1 MSDATKTR
9 PGRPAHLPPPERFDP
24 EIEQTIL
31 LTKAEW
37 LVDWGRKSSL
47 WPLGFGLACCA
58 IEMISTAMT
67 KYDISR
73 FGAEVFRASPRQAD
87 VMIVAGT
94 VTHKMAPRV
103 RRLWDQMS
111 EPKWVIAMGACTVGG
126 GPYFVHGYHVV
137 KGVDKVVPVDIY
149 LPGCPPRPEALLES
163 IMRLQELIQA
173 RSARLN
179 GKQPK
184 YTPPEPGSRQAVMD
198 GLSPAEP
205 WKTEKARLH
214 DEPKLIQEQEDAA
227 KKAAKAAEKK
237 GEDPVAAAEA
247 ARAKVKADQQ
257 GEPAAAAAPAAA
269 KAGAKATPKKT
280 IKKKVLRPDPA
291 TDTAQWEECKHGY
304 LVPPRMAPNPGGS
317 PTPVEEEI
325 EVEVDDVDAIAA
337 TESQPAEAAKA
348 APEASQAPA
357 GDPATDTSQWEEC
370 KHGYDVPPPMAP
382 NYEKG
387 DG

>member
-1 MSDATKTR
+1 MSDLLTR

-24 EIEQTIL
+24 ELEQTIL

-37 LVDWGRKSSL
+37 LIDWGRKSSL

-73 FGAEVFRASPRQAD
+73 FGAEVFRATPRQAD

-163 IMRLQELIQA
+163 VMRLQELVQA
-173 RSARLN
+173 RSKRLN
-179 GKQPK
+179 GKDPG
-184 YTPPEPGSRQAVMD
+184 YTKPEPGSRQAVKD

-205 WKTEKARLH
+205 WMTEKALLYN
-214 DEPKLIQEQEDAA
+214 EPKRLQDEADAA
-227 KKAAKAAEKK
+227 KKAAKA
-237 GEDPVAAAEA
+237 G
-247 ARAKVKADQQ
+247 AKAPAKADD
-257 GEPAAAAAPAAA
+257 AAA
-269 KAGAKATPKKT
+269 KPAKAGKKTKIVTKT
-280 IKKKVLRPDPA
+280 IKL
-291 TDTAQWEECKHGY
+291 
-304 LVPPRMAPNPGGS
+304 
-317 PTPVEEEI
+317 
-325 EVEVDDVDAIAA
+325 
-337 TESQPAEAAKA
+337 
-348 APEASQAPA
+348 
-357 GDPATDTSQWEEC
+357 GDPATDVSQWEEC
-370 KHGYDVPPPMAP
+370 KHGFKVPPRMTPRLEGMELEKTIEEEVEVEDGAVSDAPAAAESAPAETAAAEASEPAAPAKDPANDPDQWEESKYGFKVPPPMAP
-382 NYEKG
+382 KFKG
-387 DG
+387 GDA

>member
-1 MSDATKTR
+1 MSDLLAR

-24 EIEQTIL
+24 ELEQTIL

-37 LVDWGRKSSL
+37 LIDWGRKSSL

-73 FGAEVFRASPRQAD
+73 FGAEVFRATPRQAD
-87 VMIVAGT
+87 VMVVAGT

-163 IMRLQELIQA
+163 IMRLQELVQA
-173 RSARLN
+173 RSKRLN
-179 GKQPK
+179 GKDPG
-184 YTPPEPGSRQAVMD
+184 YTKPEPGSRQAVLD

-205 WKTEKARLH
+205 WMTEKALRYN
-214 DEPKLIQEQEDAA
+214 EPKRIKDEEDAA
-227 KKAAKAAEKK
+227 KKAAKAA
-237 GEDPVAAAEA
+237 
-247 ARAKVKADQQ
+247 AKAPPKTE
-257 GEPAAAAAPAAA
+257 EPAPA
-269 KAGAKATPKKT
+269 KAEGPKTKIVTKT
-280 IKKKVLRPDPA
+280 IKL
-291 TDTAQWEECKHGY
+291 
-304 LVPPRMAPNPGGS
+304 
-317 PTPVEEEI
+317 
-325 EVEVDDVDAIAA
+325 
-337 TESQPAEAAKA
+337 
-348 APEASQAPA
+348 
-357 GDPATDTSQWEEC
+357 GDPATDPEQWEDSKYGFKVPPRMPPRLEGMELEKTIEEEVVEDSAPATEPEAAPAPEAPAPEPEAPAKDPAEDPAQWEES
-370 KHGYDVPPPMAP
+370 KYGFKVPPPMKP
-382 NYEKG
+382 KHRDSD
-387 DG
+387 DGGGGE

>member
-1 MSDATKTR
+1 MSDVLAR

-24 EIEQTIL
+24 ELEQTIL

-37 LVDWGRKSSL
+37 LIDWGRKSSL

-73 FGAEVFRASPRQAD
+73 FGAEVFRATPRQAD

-103 RRLWDQMS
+103 RRLWEQMS

-163 IMRLQELIQA
+163 VMRLQELVMA
-173 RSARLN
+173 RSKRLN
-179 GKQPK
+179 GQDPG
-184 YTPPEPGSRQAVMD
+184 YTKPEPGSRQAVLD

-205 WKTEKARLH
+205 WKTDKALRYN
-214 DEPKLIQEQEDAA
+214 EPKRIQDEEDAA
-227 KKAAKAAEKK
+227 KKAAKAGK
-237 GEDPVAAAEA
+237 
-247 ARAKVKADQQ
+247 
-257 GEPAAAAAPAAA
+257 AAPAKAEKEEA
-269 KAGAKATPKKT
+269 K
-280 IKKKVLRPDPA
+280 
-291 TDTAQWEECKHGY
+291 
-304 LVPPRMAPNPGGS
+304 PG
-317 PTPVEEEI
+317 
-325 EVEVDDVDAIAA
+325 
-337 TESQPAEAAKA
+337 AAKA
-348 APEASQAPA
+348 APKKKTVTKTVPL
-357 GDPATDTSQWEEC
+357 GDPATDVAQWEES
-370 KHGYDVPPPMAP
+370 KYGFKVPPRMTPRLEGMAREKTIEVEVEGEAAPADAPAAPAETAPSPASEPEAAAPAKDPATDPEQWEESKYGFKVPPPMTP
-382 NYEKG
+382 KRKG
-387 DG
+387 EGA

>member
-1 MSDATKTR
+1 MTDVLQNR

-73 FGAEVFRASPRQAD
+73 FGAEVFRATPRQAD

-103 RRLWDQMS
+103 RRLWEQMS

-126 GPYFVHGYHVV
+126 GPYVVHGYHVV

-163 IMRLQELIQA
+163 VMRLQELVSA
-173 RSARLN
+173 RSKRLN
-179 GKQPK
+179 GKDPG
-184 YTPPEPGSRQAVMD
+184 YTKPEPGSRQAVLD
-198 GLSPAEP
+198 GLSPSEP
-205 WKTEKARLH
+205 WKTELALMH
-214 DEPKLIQEQEDAA
+214 NEPKRVKDEADAA
-227 KKAAKAAEKK
+227 AKAAKAAAK
-237 GEDPVAAAEA
+237 AALAP
-247 ARAKVKADQQ
+247 KV
-257 GEPAAAAAPAAA
+257 EAPAAGSSA
-269 KAGAKATPKKT
+269 AADGAPTAGAPKMKIVTRT
-280 IKKKVLRPDPA
+280 IKL
-291 TDTAQWEECKHGY
+291 
-304 LVPPRMAPNPGGS
+304 
-317 PTPVEEEI
+317 
-325 EVEVDDVDAIAA
+325 
-337 TESQPAEAAKA
+337 
-348 APEASQAPA
+348 
-357 GDPATDTSQWEEC
+357 GDPATDVSQWEEW
-370 KHGYDVPPPMAP
+370 KHGFSVPPRMTPRLEGMELEKTIEEEVVDDSAAVAAAAPVAEAPAVDTPAVDTPAVEAAPAADPATDPTQWEDWKHGFAVPPPMKP
-382 NYEKG
+382 QFKKDEG
-387 DG
+387 

>member
-1 MSDATKTR
+1 MTDATQSR

-73 FGAEVFRASPRQAD
+73 FGAEVFRATPRQAD

-103 RRLWDQMS
+103 RRLWEQMS

-163 IMRLQELIQA
+163 IMRLQELVSA
-173 RSARLN
+173 RSKRLN
-179 GKQPK
+179 GKDPG
-184 YTPPEPGSRQAVMD
+184 YTKPEPGSRQAVID

-205 WKTEKARLH
+205 WKTELALMH
-214 DEPKLIQEQEDAA
+214 NEPKRVKDEADAA
-227 KKAAKAAEKK
+227 AKAAKAAAKAALAPKVEAPAAGSSAAGSSAAGDAAPTAGAPKMKIVTRTIKLGDPATDVSQWEEWKHGFSVPPRMTPRLEGMDLEKTI
-237 GEDPVAAAEA
+237 EEEVVDDSVSSAQVPAAAPVAE
-247 ARAKVKADQQ
+247 
-257 GEPAAAAAPAAA
+257 AAAPAAEA
-269 KAGAKATPKKT
+269 
-280 IKKKVLRPDPA
+280 
-291 TDTAQWEECKHGY
+291 
-304 LVPPRMAPNPGGS
+304 
-317 PTPVEEEI
+317 
-325 EVEVDDVDAIAA
+325 
-337 TESQPAEAAKA
+337 PAEAA
-348 APEASQAPA
+348 APA
-357 GDPATDTSQWEEC
+357 GDPATDPTQWEEW
-370 KHGYDVPPPMAP
+370 KHGFAVPPPMKP
-382 NYEKG
+382 NHKNSGKKDEG
-387 DG
+387 